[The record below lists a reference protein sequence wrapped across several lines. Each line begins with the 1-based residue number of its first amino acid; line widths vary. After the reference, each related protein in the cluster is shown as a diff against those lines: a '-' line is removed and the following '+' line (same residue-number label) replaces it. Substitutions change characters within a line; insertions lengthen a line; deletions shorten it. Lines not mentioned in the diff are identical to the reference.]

1 MRARLYVLPGS
12 HPSMTARLMLER
24 KGIEYKRVDLL
35 AALHRRMLRML
46 RFDGVTVPALKLDGR
61 RIQGTRQIAREL
73 ERLQPEPPLFPPD
86 PSRRAMVEDA
96 EAWGDERLQPCA
108 RRIAWWSLRRSDRSA
123 VRSFLEG
130 ARLGLPVWLAA
141 QTSGP
146 FVRAAARMNHAT
158 DEAVEGD
165 VRELP
170 ALLDHADRLIAGGVI
185 GGGEPTAA
193 DYQIAPSIRLLMS
206 LDDLRPS
213 IEARP
218 IGKLALQ
225 LVPDYPAHVPA
236 VLPSDWLGWTGA
248 GANTG

>member
-1 MRARLYVLPGS
+1 
-12 HPSMTARLMLER
+12 MLER

-61 RIQGTRQIAREL
+61 RIQGTLQIAREL
-73 ERLQPEPPLFPPD
+73 ERLQPEPPLFPSD
-86 PSRRAMVEDA
+86 PAQRAMVEDA

-108 RRIAWWSLRRSDRSA
+108 RRISWWALRRDRSA

-146 FVRAAARMNHAT
+146 FVRAAARMNQAT
-158 DEAVEGD
+158 DEAVERD

-170 ALLDHADRLIAGGVI
+170 ALLDHADRLIADGVI

-206 LDDLRPS
+206 LDDLRPA
-213 IEARP
+213 IEVRP
-218 IGKLALQ
+218 IGKLAPE
-225 LVPDYPAHVPA
+225 LVPDYPGHVPA
-236 VLPSDWLGWTGA
+236 VLPSDWLGWTRA
-248 GANTG
+248 GVTTG